1 MSWIL
6 YMAWRDSRRQR
17 RRLVFYTAAI
27 AIGIA
32 ALVSLRSLATS
43 LEEEVDLQASALLG
57 ADMEIESNR
66 PFSEDLQS
74 AIDSLGGQRAD
85 QVVTSMIFL
94 PRGTAR
100 LTDSCAGR
108 PLSLL
113 RPAAADLHSAIASA
127 KVLGPRRR

>member
-1 MSWIL
+1 
-6 YMAWRDSRRQR
+6 MAWRDSRRQR

-74 AIDSLGGQRAD
+74 AIDSQA
-85 QVVTSMIFL
+85 VNAPIKCSL
-94 PRGTAR
+94 P
-100 LTDSCAGR
+100 L
-108 PLSLL
+108 
-113 RPAAADLHSAIASA
+113 
-127 KVLGPRRR
+127 